1 MLKAV
6 SDRIIVKL
14 DEAVQSALILPNSEF
29 NTRNSGVVLSVGER
43 VSLVHPGDHI
53 VFHLFD
59 ELPLSENGLAVIREK
74 SVLGV
79 YTD

>member
-6 SDRIIVKL
+6 ADRIIVKL
-14 DEAVQSALILPNSEF
+14 DESAQSALIMPDVEF

-43 VSLVHPGDHI
+43 VSLVSPGDHI

-59 ELPLSENGLAVIREK
+59 ELPLPDEGVVAIREK
-74 SVLGV
+74 SLLGI
-79 YTD
+79 YAE

>member
-6 SDRIIVKL
+6 ADRIIVKL
-14 DEAVQSALILPNSEF
+14 DESVQSALIMPDTEF
-29 NTRNSGVVLSVGER
+29 NTRNSGVVLSVGDR
-43 VSLVHPGDHI
+43 VSLVKSGDRI

-59 ELPLSENGLAVIREK
+59 ELPLPEEGMVAIREK

>member
-6 SDRIIVKL
+6 ADRIIVKL
-14 DEAVQSALILPNSEF
+14 DESAQSALIMPDAEF
-29 NTRNSGVVLSVGER
+29 NTRNSGVVLSVGDR
-43 VSLVHPGDHI
+43 VSLVRPGDRI

-59 ELPLSENGLAVIREK
+59 ELPLPEEGLAAIREK

>member
-6 SDRIIVKL
+6 ADRIIVKL
-14 DEAVQSALILPNSEF
+14 DESGQSALILPDCDF
-29 NTRNSGVVLSVGER
+29 NTRNSGVVLSVGDR
-43 VSLVHPGDHI
+43 VTLVNPGDHI

-59 ELPLSENGLAVIREK
+59 ELPLPDAETVAIREK